1 MIAMKYTALVTV
13 ASVVLTFVLSLRVG
27 KMRQVHGVEAPAT
40 SGHPEFERANRVH
53 QNTIEQ
59 VVLFLPLLW
68 LGLYVLGD
76 ALTGLI
82 GAVWIVGRIVYA
94 NAYTRDPAARHAHH
108 LSAHRRAVAGDVV
121 GHLAGVYRLGRSR
134 FIAWAG
140 VIIQGG
146 QA

>member
-1 MIAMKYTALVTV
+1 MIAMKYTALVTA

-27 KMRQVHGVEAPAT
+27 KMRQEHGVKAPAT
-40 SGHPEFERANRVH
+40 SGHPEFERANRIH

-59 VVLFLPLLW
+59 IVLFLPLLW

-94 NAYTRDPAARHAHH
+94 NAYTRDPAARQIGMLITFLPTVVLLLAT
-108 LSAHRRAVAGDVV
+108 LWGILQGFVA
-121 GHLAGVYRLGRSR
+121 
-134 FIAWAG
+134 
-140 VIIQGG
+140 
-146 QA
+146 

>member
-1 MIAMKYTALVTV
+1 MIAMKYTALVTA

-27 KMRQVHGVEAPAT
+27 KMRQEHGVKAPAT
-40 SGHPEFERANRVH
+40 SGHPEFERANRIH

-59 VVLFLPLLW
+59 IVLFLPLLW

-94 NAYTRDPAARHAHH
+94 NAYTRDPAARQIGMLITFLPTVVLLLAT
-108 LSAHRRAVAGDVV
+108 LWGIFQGFVA
-121 GHLAGVYRLGRSR
+121 
-134 FIAWAG
+134 
-140 VIIQGG
+140 
-146 QA
+146 